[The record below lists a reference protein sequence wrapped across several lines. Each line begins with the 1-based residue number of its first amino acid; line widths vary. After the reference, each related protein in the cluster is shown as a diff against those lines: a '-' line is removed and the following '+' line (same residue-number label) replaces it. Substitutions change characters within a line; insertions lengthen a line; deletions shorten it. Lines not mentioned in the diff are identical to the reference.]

1 MMNKIDKILGWLLIS
16 SYAGL
21 FIVVPVCLYK
31 GWFDFIILYVSII
44 VGYFIILMFLWIII
58 KEK

>member
-1 MMNKIDKILGWLLIS
+1 MNKIDKILGWILIS

-21 FIVVPVCLYK
+21 LIVVPVCLYK

-44 VGYFIILMFLWIII
+44 VGYFIVLTFLWIII